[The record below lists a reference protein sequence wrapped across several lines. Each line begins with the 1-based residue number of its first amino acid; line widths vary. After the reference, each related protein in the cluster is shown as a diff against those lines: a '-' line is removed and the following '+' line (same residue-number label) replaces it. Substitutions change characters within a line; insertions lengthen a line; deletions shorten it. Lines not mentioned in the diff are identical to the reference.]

1 MMRIAILASG
11 NGTNAHSI
19 FEHIRR
25 GALHAHVV
33 RVLANKPD
41 APVLERARKAGVPTW
56 TRNHKDFAT
65 RREFDCAMLQ
75 ELEQE
80 HVDCIVLAGY
90 MRLLSPE
97 FLDAYAGRIVNVHP
111 ALLPSFPGAKAPG
124 DTLEYGVKL
133 AGCTV
138 HFVEELVDSGPIII
152 QAAVPVLPGDTPRVL
167 QTRINACEH
176 RIYPQALQWLAEGR
190 VKTHARH
197 VSIEPPANSQEPG
210 ETTASILAGGMPC
223 LVWPPLEKGF

>member
-1 MMRIAILASG
+1 MIRIAILASG
-11 NGTNAHSI
+11 NGTNAQSI
-19 FEHIRR
+19 FEHIER
-25 GALHAHVV
+25 GTLHAHVV
-33 RVLANKPD
+33 RVLSNKPD
-41 APVLERARKAGVPTW
+41 APVLERAHKFGVPTW
-56 TRNHKDFAT
+56 ARNHKEFAT
-65 RREFDCAMLQ
+65 RQEFDCAMLR

-80 HVDCIVLAGY
+80 HIDYIVLAGY
-90 MRLLSPE
+90 MRLLSSE
-97 FLDAYAGRIVNVHP
+97 FLDVYAGRMVNVHP
-111 ALLPSFPGAKAPG
+111 ALLPAFPGAKAPG
-124 DTLEYGVKL
+124 DALDYGVKM

-190 VKTHARH
+190 IRTHARN
-197 VSIEPPANSQEPG
+197 VSIEPPASGRELG
-210 ETTASILAGGMPC
+210 ETTASIIAGGMPC